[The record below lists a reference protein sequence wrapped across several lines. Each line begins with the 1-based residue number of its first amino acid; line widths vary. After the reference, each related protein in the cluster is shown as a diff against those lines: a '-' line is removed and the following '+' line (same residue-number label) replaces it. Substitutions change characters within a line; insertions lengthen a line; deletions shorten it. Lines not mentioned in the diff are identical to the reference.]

1 MRDISVASRYAR
13 ALELLARKQTPG
25 GGTALIE
32 RLEQTL
38 ADLQGVAEVTR
49 PDSRVGMFLT
59 SPQVR
64 PDDKRKALQLALQGR
79 VLPSVVVFT
88 DLLLRKK
95 RLNVL
100 DVIVTEFKAIVDRA
114 KGLQHA
120 TVVSAVPLLPAEV
133 ERLHAGLEKSTG
145 KKIHLVTSVDPSLM
159 GGAFV
164 RIGNHVVDRSVRTLL
179 NTIANQLHEVSV

>member
-1 MRDISVASRYAR
+1 MRDTSVASRYAR
-13 ALELLARKQTPG
+13 ALELLTGKQTPG

-38 ADLQGVAEVTR
+38 ADLTGVAEVTR

-64 PDDKRKALQLALQGR
+64 PDDKRAALQNALKGR
-79 VLPSVVVFT
+79 VVPNVLVFT

-100 DVIVTEFKAIVDRA
+100 DVIVTEFKAIVERA
-114 KGLQHA
+114 KGLSQA
-120 TVVSAVPLLPAEV
+120 TVVSAVPLLPAEI
-133 ERLHAGLEKSTG
+133 ERLHAELEKSTG
-145 KKIHLVTSVDPSLM
+145 KKIHLTTSVDPSLM

-164 RIGNHVVDRSVRTLL
+164 RIGDHVVDRSVRTLL
-179 NTIANQLHEVSV
+179 NAIANQLSEVSV